1 MAATETQ
8 NQQIIAALRQA
19 YNDEIETVANY
30 IANSENLDGV
40 RAKQIQNSLAADI
53 TAELGHAQLLA
64 SRIKTIGGTTPGSME
79 LTMKQKTLQP
89 PADTTDVVAVIK
101 GVIDAERGAI
111 EGYEKIIRLCE
122 GVDYATQDMAITLLA
137 DEQQHLREFVGFLKE
152 YENER

>member
-1 MAATETQ
+1 MPATEAQ
-8 NQQIIAALRQA
+8 NQKIIAALRQA
-19 YNDEIETVANY
+19 YNEEIETVANY

-40 RAKQIQNSLAADI
+40 RAKQIQTSLAADI
-53 TAELGHAQLLA
+53 TEELGHAQLLA

-89 PADTTDVVAVIK
+89 PKDTTDVVTVIK

-111 EGYEKIIRLCE
+111 AGYENIIQLCD

-137 DEQQHLREFVGFLKE
+137 DEQQHLREFLGFLKE